1 MNWLRILKLGAA
13 AAALFIAYLAGVNQ
27 GRDSEELK
35 NARVEIS
42 NLNATVAQ
50 FKTRQNN
57 DATALAE
64 LRRVESTSRNELERM
79 RSQLAIIERRAQ
91 NDSDRQRNRCLGL
104 AVRYKEVV
112 ERADRAIKFCAENHK

>member
-13 AAALFIAYLAGVNQ
+13 AAALFIAYLAGFNQ
-27 GRDSEELK
+27 GKDSEELQ

-50 FKTRQNN
+50 FQARQNN
-57 DATALAE
+57 DATALSE
-64 LRRVESTSRNELERM
+64 LRRIESISRDELDRM
-79 RSQLAIIERRAQ
+79 RCQLAEIERLSKTNA
-91 NDSDRQRNRCLGL
+91 DRERNRCLRL

-112 ERADRAIKFCAENHK
+112 ERADRAIKFCTANHK